1 MKSKIHVFSR
11 MFTKVNVFL
20 FLLFS
25 LLAVPSAW
33 ANNIY
38 VSNNGESVV
47 TPCTGSD
54 EINIPKSVAAIVKTF
69 VIYDN
74 GGANGTYSN
83 NCSGSTTIYAP
94 EGYGIKAWGWMTA
107 ESADYLHITNTR
119 PASAFFEERIA
130 DVYGSGVTS
139 QQSFGP
145 YYSTG
150 DRMAVSFITDGSVVG
165 PGFELHV
172 EFVPLRTAS
181 AKEAQIWFFNPYSS
195 WGSYVSSATTFFVY
209 STYSEGMTVPFT
221 LNGNYNEERV
231 WGLKVIRKDGKGT
244 VAIKRNQN
252 SSRYEFVM
260 PPSDVNVII
269 KEEGDNDG
277 FNLFNEERSL
287 SVPSSKTLKV
297 YDEGGL
303 ENPYDNNF
311 DGWLSL
317 STAKG
322 FYFKV
327 TGTVETEPSTGNWDY
342 LEIYEGEKSA
352 LGKLICKVYT
362 EQGSSTS
369 KVNVPSNCVS
379 TAEYMTIHFRT
390 DGSNVASGL
399 DLTVSS
405 VGNVYSVKVFN
416 TDPHGS
422 ISSDVSSAE
431 SRSTVT
437 VTATPH
443 SGYVLKSVN
452 VVNKTTGYGVST
464 YGDGTKDNKVTFTMP
479 AADVEVTPV
488 FVKDT
493 YSITRKSVT
502 GGSVSGVSS
511 AKVGNTVTMT
521 AYPSNGYLFN
531 GVTVDQNG
539 RSLSISGGKGFMN
552 RTFSFTMPL
561 GDVTVTPSFTNDW
574 SVDGGLYINM
584 PTTGKLSATIPAG
597 VQSFKVYD
605 DGGKSGYYS
614 HNASGTLVLTAPS
627 GYVLQLSGSMET
639 YYSGDYLTVCDG
651 SDTTKT
657 KLMYQKYGSISSIGK
672 LYSSGQSM
680 TLYFHSIDGSA
691 LRSGLDLTVTL
702 IPVENQIAYESVNS
716 GGSVTE
722 SSPKKANI
730 GATVSY
736 AYSYTSG
743 YLVRDI
749 KIDAENGNAV
759 EAIGGWYTNKTVSFK
774 MPPSNVTVKSTYT
787 NDLTADGGLYINMP
801 KTGKISA
808 TIPAGVQSF
817 KIYDDGGKN
826 GNYSN
831 NSSGTLVLTAPSGY
845 YLQLSGSVNLYS
857 LYTIQDYL
865 TVCDGTDTTKTKL
878 VDKLSGSS
886 KDLGFVYSSG
896 QSLTLYFNSDEYG
909 GNSSGL
915 DLTVNVMS
923 YEKQITYKNTN
934 DGGSVVASSP
944 TKANYGS
951 TVSYTYDYTSGYLV
965 SDIKVVGE
973 NNYVVK
979 ASGGWYNNKKASFKM
994 PPVNVTVKST
1004 YTNDWSADGGLYI
1017 DMPKT
1022 GTVYAT
1028 IPDGVKSFKVYD
1040 DGGKSGSYSM
1050 NSNGT
1055 LVLTAPT
1062 GYFFEMS
1069 GNISTAYTE
1078 RSDKDY
1084 TYTCANDYLSVYN
1097 GTNTAAASL
1106 LSSKIGCTASSG
1118 SFLPVS
1124 VAAVSKG
1131 NTMTLNFKSGGT
1143 RAEAASGLDLMVKLR
1158 KLTPELADDGN
1169 GHKYVNT
1176 IVNHKVSLSI
1186 PAGVKSFNVY
1196 DNGGKDGDYLK
1207 GFNDTLVLSAPSGY
1221 AFDLTGNVMTGY
1233 ESQAFFAPQDYT
1245 CNDKDNLSV
1254 YDGASSS
1261 ATALWQNK
1269 TSDCSASEGPKETSL
1284 DRVIS
1289 RGNTLT
1295 LIFKSNEKG
1304 VASDGFV
1311 LTVKLHKLALD
1322 LADDS
1327 DGNKYVN
1334 MVPSHKATLAIP
1346 KGVTSFKVYDDGG
1359 KSGNYMIGVNDTLV
1373 LTAPVGHVLQLT
1385 GTMLAGFVSWN
1396 FFTDIYTCNPNDNLS
1411 IYDGYSTTATA
1422 LLLEKTCE
1430 CTTYSGL
1437 KTATLPQFQSSGQS
1451 LTLVF
1456 KSNENKFSYDGLDL
1470 TVNVIPLDYAI
1481 QVNSAANGKVSAS
1494 KTTKIH
1500 VGDTVSFVAS
1510 ANSGYMLKDI
1520 VAKDL
1525 SGNSVKI
1532 SQYSFSVSELV
1543 MPAKDLIITPT
1554 FTNNLT
1560 AADGLHLDMRKN
1572 MNFAAS
1578 IPSGVKSFNVYDNG
1592 GRDGSYEPNSEDTLT
1607 LAAPEGYRMILT
1619 GSVNMENNGWEYLY
1633 VYDGNST
1640 KAQNL
1645 LSMTGSA
1652 NKDNTTSS
1660 KSIGTVTSSDRYM
1673 TIRFKSDGSYNYGGL
1688 FLVVTLEKIKYT
1700 ITVNQNSGKTL
1711 NVKEKDTL
1719 GAEIYLTGSDLFS
1732 NVSVVDKNNK
1742 SVKVTTYTFDRARF
1756 TMPASNV
1763 TVTPTWATDF
1773 TAEGGL
1779 HLDMLKN
1786 GNSKIYIP
1794 SKVKSFNL
1802 YDNGGKNGAYEN
1814 NSNDI
1819 LTLTAPDGFYLMV
1832 TGSMTLDK
1840 GGDSLYIFD
1849 GTSTSATK
1857 LFGGSSTTS
1866 GLAYSIPTK
1875 TSSGRSLTFRFKSNG
1890 SGTYSGLN
1898 LKVSVVPVSYA
1909 ITIVND
1915 NSQGTMTSDKEFATL
1930 DETVTLTATPADGY
1944 LFDGV
1949 SVEDNYG
1956 EIETLSE
1963 DIHWYSGVS
1972 ENVVSFDMPASAVTV
1987 TPKFSAVNNL
1997 YVNMPKTGTVNVTVP
2012 LGVTSF
2018 KVYDDGGES
2027 GNYSNN
2033 SAGSL
2038 VLMAPEG
2045 YLLVLNGTVRVTG
2058 LSPSGVVSDN
2068 FTVYDGPSINSPI
2081 LYFNAISNTATLTNV
2096 HSKGQSLM
2104 LHFTTD
2110 GSGVKDGLDL
2120 LVTMVPIPKA
2130 ITIVNEDDSHGTMTS
2145 DKDIASL
2152 GETVTL
2158 TATPDEGYLF
2168 DGVVIK
2174 DLDGK
2179 TVKLVSSFDPD
2190 GKPISYMDNVHWYSN
2205 TNTAKFIMP
2214 SSAVTVTPVFTKLS
2228 DLYVNMPKN
2237 RTVEVHIPENV
2248 ASFKVYDD
2256 GGKTFNYSN
2265 GASGTLELIPT
2276 DGWTLNVAG
2285 EATLMKGDV
2294 FKIKNAM
2301 MLTPK
2306 EGTPYLVPLDVLY
2319 ENDGSPFGTK
2329 VDIEPQ
2335 TVSQVAV
2342 VSLVSDDAGNAAGIN
2357 LLVTKV
2363 KTAFGAVSVAYIK
2376 GDTFKELCNGCE
2388 KMGVIDGAY
2397 DGTDAVSI
2405 TDDIDVDAVLY
2416 SRSFPANAYSTI
2428 LLPFDVN
2435 TANIEGPDAV
2445 LRYNGIKDNSSI
2457 RMKVVWAKEKW
2468 VVANNIKDAK
2478 GNYKQYP
2485 DENLSANTPYLVQ
2498 MGDATSKDDETVA
2511 LKVNGAV
2518 TIKKTTDPSVTLDG
2532 WTFRGTWQYKKWVT
2546 GDPELGY
2553 AYGFAASASLTNNI
2567 KVGDF
2572 VKVGKGAWIRPMR
2585 AYLVKAELP
2594 KKAAQLARANGAY
2607 VKRPTVVPEE
2617 LPELMSIVIDG
2628 DDDNEEH
2635 TTVIGHFNTR
2645 TGEFKMNYDRGKFDL
2660 KGRRVN
2666 GTNNARGAY
2675 YGKKVK

>member
-11 MFTKVNVFL
+11 MFTEKFAELAKVNM
-20 FLLFS
+20 LLFI
-25 LLAVPSAW
+25 LFAVLMTQSAW
-33 ANNIY
+33 AY
-38 VSNNGESVV
+38 DLSSNGEAV
-47 TPCTGSD
+47 TLPCTD
-54 EINIPKSVAAIVKTF
+54 PKTVSVNKYNPVTSF
-69 VIYDN
+69 VIYDD
-74 GGANGTYSN
+74 GGSGNNYSN
-83 NCSGSTTIYAP
+83 NCGGYLTIDGL
-94 EGYGIKAWGWMTA
+94 EGYGFKVSGWVMA
-107 ESADYLHITNTR
+107 ETYDTLRILNGSSISWFPQL
-119 PASAFFEERIA
+119 IA
-130 DVYGSGVTS
+130 DIRGTGVNS
-139 QQSFGP
+139 KNEFGP
-145 YYSTG
+145 FYTT
-150 DRMAVSFITDGSVVG
+150 DNHMVVSLRTDGSVVG
-165 PGFELHV
+165 PGVMMNVEL
-172 EFVPLRTAS
+172 VPLRK
-181 AKEAQIWFFNPYSS
+181 AKGSGMVWFDNPYDWFGASEGES
-195 WGSYVSSATTFFVY
+195 Q
-209 STYSEGMTVPFT
+209 TYSEGMTVPFV
-221 LNGNYNEERV
+221 LNPNYKEDEL
-231 WGLKVIRKDGKGT
+231 WGLKVRRLDGGGLVEFKKNADTGL
-244 VAIKRNQN
+244 
-252 SSRYEFVM
+252 YEFVM
-260 PPSDVNVII
+260 PASDVYVDVKTESSKN
-269 KEEGDNDG
+269 G
-277 FNLFNEERSL
+277 FDLFNGERSL
-287 SVPSSKTLKV
+287 FLGGTKTLKV
-297 YDEGGL
+297 YDNGGPDY
-303 ENPYDNNF
+303 PYSNNF

-317 STAKG
+317 STPSG
-322 FYFKV
+322 FHFKV
-327 TGTVETEPSTGNWDY
+327 TGTVETEPSTTGTLDY

-362 EQGSSTS
+362 KSGSSTT
-369 KVNVPSNCVS
+369 KVDLPSNCVS
-379 TAEYMTIHFRT
+379 SNEYMTIHFRSDVFIT
-390 DGSNVASGL
+390 ASGL

-405 VGNVYSVKVFN
+405 VGNVYSVKVLN
-416 TDPHGS
+416 TDPNGR
-422 ISSDVSSAE
+422 ITSDVSSAE
-431 SRSTVT
+431 TRSTVT
-437 VTATPH
+437 VTAKPN
-443 SGYVLKSVN
+443 SGYVLKSVS
-452 VVNKTTGYGVST
+452 VVNKTTGYGVTT
-464 YGDGTKDNKVTFTMP
+464 YGNATKDNKVTFTMP
-479 AADVEVTPV
+479 SSDVEVTPV

-493 YSITRKSVT
+493 YSITKKSVT
-502 GGSVSGVSS
+502 GGYVTGASS
-511 AKVGNTVTMT
+511 AKVGATVTMT
-521 AYPSNGYLFN
+521 VNTTSGYLYK
-531 GVTVDQNG
+531 GSSVSGST
-539 RSLSISGGKGFMN
+539 ISGENGFLTK
-552 RTFSFTMPL
+552 TFTFTMPI

-574 SVDGGLYINM
+574 TVEGGLYVNM
-584 PTTGKLSATIPAG
+584 PTTGKITAT
-597 VQSFKVYD
+597 
-605 DGGKSGYYS
+605 
-614 HNASGTLVLTAPS
+614 L
-627 GYVLQLSGSMET
+627 
-639 YYSGDYLTVCDG
+639 
-651 SDTTKT
+651 
-657 KLMYQKYGSISSIGK
+657 
-672 LYSSGQSM
+672 
-680 TLYFHSIDGSA
+680 
-691 LRSGLDLTVTL
+691 
-702 IPVENQIAYESVNS
+702 
-716 GGSVTE
+716 
-722 SSPKKANI
+722 
-730 GATVSY
+730 
-736 AYSYTSG
+736 
-743 YLVRDI
+743 
-749 KIDAENGNAV
+749 
-759 EAIGGWYTNKTVSFK
+759 
-774 MPPSNVTVKSTYT
+774 
-787 NDLTADGGLYINMP
+787 
-801 KTGKISA
+801 
-808 TIPAGVQSF
+808 PAGVQSF

-934 DGGSVVASSP
+934 DGGSVVSSSP

-951 TVSYTYDYTSGYLV
+951 MVNYTYDYTSGYLV

-979 ASGGWYNNKKASFKM
+979 ASGGWYTNKKASFKM
-994 PPVNVTVKST
+994 PPTNATVTST

-1017 DMPKT
+1017 DMPTT

-1233 ESQAFFAPQDYT
+1233 ESQAFFAPHDYT

-1359 KSGNYMIGVNDTLV
+1359 KSGDYMIGVNDTLV

-1385 GTMLAGFVSWN
+1385 GTMLAGFASWN

-1652 NKDNTTSS
+1652 NKKDEESS
-1660 KSIGTVTSSDRYM
+1660 IDVGPLASSDRYM

-1890 SGTYSGLN
+1890 SGAYSGLN

-2306 EGTPYLVPLDVLY
+2306 EGTPYPVPLDVLY

-2485 DENLSANTPYLVQ
+2485 DEKLSANTPYLVQ

-2572 VKVGKGAWIRPMR
+2572 VKVGVGAWIRPMR

-2645 TGEFKMNYDRGKFDL
+2645 TGEIKMNYDRGKFDL

-2666 GTNNARGAY
+2666 GEKPNARGAY
-2675 YGKKVK
+2675 YGKKAK